1 MLVCPSCGS
10 SRIRNGYK
18 PSMFVLRIVGIRALL
33 CDNCNYP
40 FQAFSPF
47 PPKTRRPKQFAKADV
62 YPVAPAVDLEQLK
75 PSLPVA
81 EPQGL
86 KLVPPVSAKPVQSR
100 QSESQ
105 PVSVA
110 AAVTAPSEATAKVV
124 VDRVAPAR
132 QGLRTEITKLYAQRV
147 QEKSEELPQV
157 IHQTSLASLACP
169 ECQSRNVKRR
179 RRNFFERIFLAFTDH
194 KPFICRNCD
203 AVFYSKSSEQEDGA
217 HRVGRAEVV

>member
-18 PSMFVLRIVGIRALL
+18 PAMFILRVVGIRSLL
-33 CDNCNYP
+33 CDNCNFP

-75 PSLPVA
+75 PSSPAV
-81 EPQGL
+81 EPPGL
-86 KLVPPVSAKPVQSR
+86 KLVPPVSAKPAQNR
-100 QSESQ
+100 KPEPQ
-105 PVSVA
+105 PASVT
-110 AAVTAPSEATAKVV
+110 AAVAVPEPPAKVV
-124 VDRVAPAR
+124 VDRVAAPVR

-147 QEKSEELPQV
+147 QEKSEELPQT
-157 IHQTSLASLACP
+157 IHQTPLTCP

-179 RRNFFERIFLAFTDH
+179 RRNFFERTFLAFSDH

-203 AVFYSKSSEQEDGA
+203 AVFYSKSSEPENGA
-217 HRVGRAEVV
+217 HRVGRAEAV

>member
-18 PSMFVLRIVGIRALL
+18 PSMFFLRIVGIRALL
-33 CDNCNYP
+33 CDNCNFP

-81 EPQGL
+81 EPQGV
-86 KLVPPVSAKPVQSR
+86 KLALPVSAKPVQTLQPESR
-100 QSESQ
+100 
-105 PVSVA
+105 PAPVA
-110 AAVTAPSEATAKVV
+110 AAVKASAEPAVKVK
-124 VDRVAPAR
+124 VDRLAPAR
-132 QGLRTEITKLYAQRV
+132 QGLRTEITKLHAQRA
-147 QEKSEELPQV
+147 QEQPDELPQA
-157 IHQTSLASLACP
+157 IHQTSLACP

-179 RRNFFERIFLAFTDH
+179 RRNFLERAFLAFSDH

-217 HRVGRAEVV
+217 HRVGRAEAA

>member
-18 PSMFVLRIVGIRALL
+18 PAMFVLRIVGIRALL
-33 CDNCNYP
+33 FDNCNYP

-62 YPVAPAVDLEQLK
+62 FPVAPAVDLEQLK
-75 PSLPVA
+75 PTLPVA
-81 EPQGL
+81 QPQGL

-100 QSESQ
+100 QPEPQ
-105 PVSVA
+105 PASVS
-110 AAVTAPSEATAKVV
+110 AAVMAPSEPAAKVV
-124 VDRVAPAR
+124 VDCVAPAR
-132 QGLRTEITKLYAQRV
+132 QGLRTEITKLCAQRV
-147 QEKSEELPQV
+147 QEQPEELPQV
-157 IHQTSLASLACP
+157 IHQTSLACP

-194 KPFICRNCD
+194 KPYICRNCD
-203 AVFYSKSSEQEDGA
+203 AVFYSKSSEQDDGA
-217 HRVGRAEVV
+217 HRVGRAEAV